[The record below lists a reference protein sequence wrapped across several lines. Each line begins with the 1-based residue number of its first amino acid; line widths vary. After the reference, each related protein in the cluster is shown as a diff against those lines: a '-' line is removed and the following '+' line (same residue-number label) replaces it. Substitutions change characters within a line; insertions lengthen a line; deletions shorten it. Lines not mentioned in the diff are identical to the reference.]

1 MNDPSRTRWVLPASP
16 APAEWRALREPLGL
30 SGPLLTALW
39 NRGVRSEAEARR
51 FLHPQLSD
59 LEDPYALSGMPRAAE
74 RLRQAVIGHERIFV
88 FGDFDVDGLTSSVLA
103 STVLGQL
110 GAQVAAMVPNRLED
124 GFGLSVRAVEAARD
138 FGARLLLAVDCGT
151 SAHAAAAR
159 ASELGIDLIVADHH
173 VPDDRLPAMLALVN
187 PRLEPPRY
195 PFPDLAAV
203 GVVYKILQAVTRG
216 IGPEAETLLAEQL
229 DLVALGT
236 VADVVPLRGENRVFA
251 RLGLERMRD
260 FARPGLQALA
270 EQAEIEPGRLE
281 ALDLAFRIAPR
292 LNAPGRLGSP
302 ERSLALL
309 RSNTIEEARQR
320 AYEVEADNRER
331 RRQHERV
338 LHEALRV
345 VNETVDRKPRQAIVI
360 GSAAWHPGVL
370 GIAAS
375 RLAERFRVPVV
386 LVSLRGPMAR
396 GSARTPVGIDLLAL
410 MRRAE
415 SDLAGF
421 GGHPQAVGVSMRP
434 DRFESFQRALAGW
447 ELAPEADHL
456 ASALALDAEL
466 DPDLVD
472 LDLARQL
479 EQIAPFGSGNE
490 EPLFLGRVFCHHP
503 RVDQGR
509 HLRFRAGRG
518 RGATDCIGFGM
529 GKRSN
534 EIPGSG
540 AIVEV
545 AYTPTVNRHRGEER
559 LQLKIRAL
567 RLAGGADPVGG
578 DGVPAEDDPGGPL
591 ES

>member
-30 SGPLLTALW
+30 PGPLLTALW

-59 LEDPYALSGMPRAAE
+59 LEDPYALFGMPRAAE
-74 RLRQAVIGHERIFV
+74 RLRQAVTDHERIFV

-103 STVLGQL
+103 STVLGEL

-159 ASELGIDLIVADHH
+159 ATELGIDLIVADHH
-173 VPDDRLPAMLALVN
+173 VPGDRLPDMLALVN

-216 IGPEAETLLAEQL
+216 IGPEAETLLTAQL

-260 FARPGLQALA
+260 LARPGLLALA

-309 RSNTIEEARQR
+309 RSDTIEEARLC
-320 AYEVEADNRER
+320 AHEVEADNRER

-345 VNETVDRKPRQAIVI
+345 VNEMADRKPRQAIVI

-415 SDLAGF
+415 ADLAAF
-421 GGHPQAVGVSMRP
+421 GGHPQAVGVSLRP

-447 ELAPEADHL
+447 ELPDADDRAP
-456 ASALALDAEL
+456 ALALDGEL
-466 DPDLVD
+466 DPGLVD
-472 LDLARQL
+472 LDLALQL
-479 EQIAPFGSGNE
+479 ERIAPFGSGNE
-490 EPLFLGRVFCHHP
+490 EPLFLGRVFCHHL

-529 GKRSN
+529 GKRSA

-567 RLAGGADPVGG
+567 RLAGGSEAVGG
-578 DGVPAEDDPGGPL
+578 DGVLAEDDPGGPL